1 MQNHLAGLALILS
14 ATCAGAQSSISLED
28 LGITPTEALSPADQL
43 RSCLAD
49 AAMCSSAQPADFD
62 LDNVMNLGIVDRGAE
77 PADPSAPRSADTGDA
92 ALAEPTGTLAHLP
105 SIDISSYLSGDS
117 PATDPAR
124 QSELADL
131 AALLAS
137 DDLAGFE
144 VTLVVTDAG
153 QQAAQDRAQEI
164 ADLLEDTLSGRVR
177 VLAEAGDTPG
187 ITLTLAPTS

>member
-1 MQNHLAGLALILS
+1 MHTHLAGLALVFS

-28 LGITPTEALSPADQL
+28 LGIAPVEALSLADQL
-43 RSCLAD
+43 RGCLAD
-49 AAMCSSAQPADFD
+49 AGQCSSAQSADFAFD
-62 LDNVMNLGIVDRGAE
+62 DVLNLGIVDRGAE
-77 PADPSAPRSADTGDA
+77 PADPSAPRSAGIGETASADSV
-92 ALAEPTGTLAHLP
+92 GTLEHLP

-117 PATDPAR
+117 PTVDPTR
-124 QSELADL
+124 QSELAEL

-164 ADLLEDTLSGRVR
+164 ADLLQQSLSGRVR
-177 VLAEAGDTPG
+177 VLAETGDTAG

>member
-1 MQNHLAGLALILS
+1 MAQFSVKIIGLTGS
-14 ATCAGAQSSISLED
+14 V
-28 LGITPTEALSPADQL
+28 LGENQ
-43 RSCLAD
+43 
-49 AAMCSSAQPADFD
+49 QPADFD

>member
-1 MQNHLAGLALILS
+1 MQNHLAVLALILS
-14 ATCAGAQSSISLED
+14 ATCAGAQSSISLDD
-28 LGITPTEALSPADQL
+28 LGITPSEVLSPADQL

-49 AAMCSSAQPADFD
+49 AAMCSSAQAAEFG

-77 PADPSAPRSADTGDA
+77 PADPSAPRSAVPGDA
-92 ALAEPTGTLAHLP
+92 AQADPSGTLAHLP
-105 SIDISSYLSGDS
+105 SIDISSYLSGES
-117 PATDPAR
+117 PATDPTR
-124 QSELADL
+124 HSELAEL

-164 ADLLEDTLSGRVR
+164 ADLLQRSLSSRVR
-177 VLAEAGDTPG
+177 VLAETGTTAG
-187 ITLTLAPTS
+187 ITLTLAPAD